1 MSDLVILAAS
11 AGGVLLMI
19 AVAAGLGFRQRARID
34 AESLA
39 EIAAGENAR
48 VEASI
53 ADADG
58 RAAVARLSDGRWL
71 IARVMADGVGA
82 RVLAPDAVRVRAT
95 KGGVNLALA
104 DLGFPALHLKLAA
117 AAPAWLTERAA

>member
-19 AVAAGLGFRQRARID
+19 AVAAALGFRQRARIN

-58 RAAVARLSDGRWL
+58 RAAVARLSDGKWL
-71 IARVMADGVGA
+71 VARVMADGVGA

-95 KGGVNLALA
+95 PKGLKLMFA
-104 DLGFPALHLKLAA
+104 DLGFPSLHLNFTG
-117 AAPAWLTERAA
+117 AAPTWLTERAA